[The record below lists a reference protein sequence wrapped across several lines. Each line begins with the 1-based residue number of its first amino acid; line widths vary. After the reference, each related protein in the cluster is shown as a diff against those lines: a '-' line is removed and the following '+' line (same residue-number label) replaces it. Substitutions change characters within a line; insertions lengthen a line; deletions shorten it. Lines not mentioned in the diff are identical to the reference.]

1 MDNHEISPDL
11 GSATRGDAVS
21 AARQEKR
28 GTVYGMLVL
37 PLLLITLLVLS
48 ACATISEEECLAAD
62 WYSIGVED
70 GSKGYPMSRIG
81 AYRKDCA
88 EVGVAPDAD
97 QYGQGRDYG
106 LESFCTYERGYA
118 EGKRGASNQ
127 AVCPPGQ
134 LEAEFMQG
142 YNAGHYI
149 YGVKQNIR
157 SLERDLADV
166 REGIDEIRTNLDN
179 GYRIDSAGNKH
190 GIGKYERDSM
200 YERLLALAKEESQ
213 LEGEIAALHNSIAG
227 S

>member
-1 MDNHEISPDL
+1 MEYRGISPRRHPKSRA
-11 GSATRGDAVS
+11 GAAV
-21 AARQEKR
+21 ARQER
-28 GTVYGMLVL
+28 GRNYGLLVM

-48 ACATISEEECLAAD
+48 ACETISPEECLAAD

-88 EVGVAPDAD
+88 ETGVAPDAD
-97 QYGQGRDYG
+97 QYGQGREYG

-118 EGKRGASNQ
+118 EGKRGASNR

-134 LEAEFMQG
+134 LEAEFMEG

-149 YGVKQNIR
+149 YGVNQEIR
-157 SLERDLADV
+157 GLERELAELRSEMDQI
-166 REGIDEIRTNLDN
+166 REDLDN
-179 GYRIDSAGNKH
+179 GYRIDSDGYEH
-190 GIGKYERDSM
+190 EIGSYERDAM
-200 YERLLALAKEESQ
+200 YERIIGLSKDESR
-213 LEGEIAALHNSIAG
+213 LEGEIGGLRASISG

>member
-1 MDNHEISPDL
+1 METVKFGRTGLKVSKLCFGTMGVGSSKWKPWVLDEADSRPLLKHCLDL
-11 GSATRGDAVS
+11 G
-21 AARQEKR
+21 
-28 GTVYGMLVL
+28 
-37 PLLLITLLVLS
+37 
-48 ACATISEEECLAAD
+48 ISFYDMAD

-81 AYRKDCA
+81 AYRKDGA

-166 REGIDEIRTNLDN
+166 HEEVDKIRGDMDN
-179 GYRIDSAGNKH
+179 GYRVDSAGNKH
-190 GIGKYERDSM
+190 EISKYERDAM
-200 YERLLALAKEESQ
+200 YERLLGLGKEEGR
-213 LEGEIAALHNSIAG
+213 LEGEIATLRNSIAG

>member
-1 MDNHEISPDL
+1 MKHGL
-11 GSATRGDAVS
+11 
-21 AARQEKR
+21 
-28 GTVYGMLVL
+28 LFL
-37 PLLLITLLVLS
+37 PLLLIALLVLS
-48 ACATISEEECLAAD
+48 ACASISEEECLAAD

-118 EGKRGASNQ
+118 EGKRGASNK

-142 YNAGHYI
+142 YNAGYYI

-157 SLERDLADV
+157 NLERDLANV
-166 REGIDEIRTNLDN
+166 RGEIDEIRTDLDN
-179 GYRIDSAGNKH
+179 GYRIDSAGTKH
-190 GIGKYERDSM
+190 KVGKYERDSM
-200 YERLLALAKEESQ
+200 YERLLALAKEESH
-213 LEGEIAALHNSIAG
+213 LEGEIAALRNSIAG

>member
-1 MDNHEISPDL
+1 VDNSGISPNF
-11 GSATRGDAVS
+11 GSGTRGVAVS

-37 PLLLITLLVLS
+37 PLLIITLLVLS
-48 ACATISEEECLAAD
+48 ACESISTEECLAAD

-97 QYGQGRDYG
+97 QYAEGRDYG

-118 EGKRGASNQ
+118 EGKRGSSNQ

-134 LEAEFMQG
+134 LEAEFMEG
-142 YNAGHYI
+142 YKAGHYI
-149 YGVKQNIR
+149 YGVKQQIR
-157 SLERDLADV
+157 SLERDLKDV
-166 REGIDEIRTNLDN
+166 RGEIAQIRTDLEN
-179 GYRIDSAGNKH
+179 GYRIDSAGNQQ
-190 GIGKYERDSM
+190 GIYLHERDGM
-200 YERLLALAKEESQ
+200 YERMISLGKDEGR
-213 LEGEIAALHNSIAG
+213 LEGEIATLRNSISG